1 MEKRK
6 VVKAFLIL
14 AQVLLFVVL
23 LALLVPQLPIGMR
36 VTENAA
42 ATFQKADGGMQA
54 ATIRAYE
61 PAFYR
66 FTVRD
71 GVAKGARA
79 VADKYLQDTLQT
91 VSSQYLREN
100 GADSEIVLTQL
111 ASAGD
116 DFCYS
121 ISGAQNGA
129 VWEVWVVTGKE
140 PQVLVKNMS
149 EEAAQ

>member
-1 MEKRK
+1 MGMNRASK
-6 VVKAFLIL
+6 VLLVL
-14 AQVLLFVVL
+14 AQILLFAVLLSL
-23 LALLVPQLPIGMR
+23 LIPQLPIGMR

-42 ATFQKADGGMQA
+42 ATFKTADGGMQA

-71 GVAKGARA
+71 GAATGTRA
-79 VADKYLQDTLQT
+79 VADKYLQETLQT

-100 GADSEIVLTQL
+100 GADSDLVLTRL
-111 ASAGD
+111 ACAGD

-121 ISGAQNGA
+121 ISGAKNGA
-129 VWEVWVVTGKE
+129 VWEVWVITGDT
-140 PQVLVKNMS
+140 PQVLVKNMR

>member
-1 MEKRK
+1 MRMKRS
-6 VVKAFLIL
+6 VKICLVL
-14 AQVLLFVVL
+14 AQILLFVVL
-23 LALLVPQLPIGMR
+23 LSLLVPQLPIGMR
-36 VTENAA
+36 VSENAA
-42 ATFQKADGGMQA
+42 ATFQTADGGMQA

-71 GVAKGARA
+71 GLAKGTRA
-79 VADKYLQDTLQT
+79 AADKYLQETLQT

-100 GADSEIVLTQL
+100 GADTEIVLTQL
-111 ASAGD
+111 ACAGD

-140 PQVLVKNMS
+140 PQVLVKNVS

>member
-23 LALLVPQLPIGMR
+23 LSLLVPQLPIGMR
-36 VTENAA
+36 VSENAA
-42 ATFQKADGGMQA
+42 ATFQMADGGMQA

-61 PAFYR
+61 PVFYR
-66 FTVRD
+66 FSARD
-71 GVAKGARA
+71 GVAKGTRA
-79 VADKYLQDTLQT
+79 VADKYLQETLQT

-111 ASAGD
+111 ACAGD

-140 PQVLVKNMS
+140 PQVLVKNVS